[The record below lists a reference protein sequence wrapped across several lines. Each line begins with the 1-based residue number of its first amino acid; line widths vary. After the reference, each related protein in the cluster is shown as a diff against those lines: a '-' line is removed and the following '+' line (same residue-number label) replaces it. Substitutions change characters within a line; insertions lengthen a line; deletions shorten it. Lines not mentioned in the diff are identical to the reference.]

1 MGSSLVLS
9 RWLKLGLQM
18 RNLRLPRALAR
29 SASRAHLPSAA
40 AWALPPAPRPRH
52 EQPISGGSR
61 GQVPPP
67 PHPSLGAAAICGY
80 ACPGAWGWG
89 RGGGGLSRGF
99 GHAHRDRKTVW
110 HGPGRLTLSTH
121 SPASQPKL
129 WEPAPDLPT
138 SP

>member
-29 SASRAHLPSAA
+29 AASRAHLPIAG

-67 PHPSLGAAAICGY
+67 PHPGLGAAAICGY

-89 RGGGGLSRGF
+89 RGEEGYPEASATRTVTGRPYGTGLGG
-99 GHAHRDRKTVW
+99 
-110 HGPGRLTLSTH
+110 
-121 SPASQPKL
+121 
-129 WEPAPDLPT
+129 
-138 SP
+138 